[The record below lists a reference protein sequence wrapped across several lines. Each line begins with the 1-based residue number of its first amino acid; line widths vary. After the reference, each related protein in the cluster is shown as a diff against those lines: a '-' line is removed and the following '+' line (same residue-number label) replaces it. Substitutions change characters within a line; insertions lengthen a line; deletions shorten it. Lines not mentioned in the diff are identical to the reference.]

1 MARIHA
7 HRKGKSHS
15 TRPVKS
21 VSSWVTQGKDE
32 IASLIVSMA
41 KDGIGPSEIGYR
53 LRDEHGIPLV
63 RDLLGKSIVQVLEEN
78 GIEPEMPE
86 DLDILVRKALS
97 LQKHLRTH
105 PSDRNNIR
113 SLELLEAKIH
123 RLSKYY
129 KRVGKIQQNWK
140 YSTVVAKLE

>member
-15 TRPVKS
+15 TRPTKAAV
-21 VSSWVTQGKDE
+21 SWVTQGKDE
-32 IASLIVSMA
+32 IQSLIVSMA
-41 KDGIGPSEIGYR
+41 KDGMGPSEIGLR
-53 LRDEHGIPLV
+53 LRDEHGIPIV
-63 RDLLGKSIVQVLEEN
+63 RGVLGKSVLQVLREN
-78 GIEPEMPE
+78 GVEPGTPE

-105 PSDRNNIR
+105 KSDKNNVR
-113 SLELLEAKIH
+113 SLELLEAKVH

-129 KRVGKIQQNWK
+129 KRVGKLPQNWK
-140 YSTVVAKLE
+140 YSAVIAKLE